1 MAGTGTEASTDAPP
15 GTQPRRRGVSPAAL
29 AGVVVAALFA
39 AGIYAASR
47 GDEPADRPDVVLV
60 GDSFAQQSA
69 DQFLALA
76 TEDGLHAE
84 VFAFGGSAIC
94 SWESQLAEVVTR
106 EPAQLV
112 LSFAGN
118 DLHPCINPDEVP
130 DRTPDAVA
138 ALYREQLDAVVRQ
151 FREAGTEIFVVG
163 PPPIKDPR
171 FEGYASAMRR
181 MYAAYHEDHP
191 EVTVIETFDELGPDE
206 EYHKALPCEP
216 GEPCGSDGLV
226 VLRQDDDIHLTPE
239 GGKRYAQAVLDAIE
253 Q

>member
-1 MAGTGTEASTDAPP
+1 MAGPVTETADAPA
-15 GTQPRRRGVSPAAL
+15 GTRTRRRVSRAAL
-29 AGVVVAALFA
+29 AGAVVAGLFA
-39 AGIYAASR
+39 TGIYAASR

-76 TEDGLHAE
+76 TDDGLHAE

-106 EPAQLV
+106 EPARLV

-118 DLHPCINPDEVP
+118 DLHPCINPDEVG
-130 DRTPDAVA
+130 DRAPELVA
-138 ALYREQLDAVVRQ
+138 ELYREQLDGVVRQ
-151 FREAGTEIFVVG
+151 FRDAGSQIFVVG

-181 MYAAYHEDHP
+181 MYASYHEDHP
-191 EVTVIETFDELGPDE
+191 EVTVIETFDALGPGE

-216 GEPCGSDGLV
+216 GEPCGTDGLV

>member
-1 MAGTGTEASTDAPP
+1 MAGPGTEATTDAPT
-15 GTQPRRRGVSPAAL
+15 GTRPRRRGVSRAAL
-29 AGVVVAALFA
+29 AGAVVSALFA
-39 AGIYAASR
+39 TGIYAASR

-69 DQFLALA
+69 NQFLALA

-118 DLHPCINPDEVP
+118 DLHPCINPDEEP
-130 DRTPDAVA
+130 NRAPDAVA
-138 ALYREQLDAVVRQ
+138 ALYRDQLDAVVRQ
-151 FREAGTEIFVVG
+151 FRDAGSEIFVVG
-163 PPPIKDPR
+163 PPPIKDPK

-191 EVTVIETFDELGPDE
+191 EVTVVETFDGLGPDE

-216 GEPCGSDGLV
+216 DEPCGPDGLV
-226 VLRQDDDIHLTPE
+226 VLRQDDDVHLTPE
-239 GGKRYAQAVLDAIE
+239 GGKRYAQTVLDAIG

>member
-1 MAGTGTEASTDAPP
+1 MAGPGTETAGDAPAGTGT
-15 GTQPRRRGVSPAAL
+15 RRRVSRAAL
-29 AGVVVAALFA
+29 AGAVVAVLYA

-47 GDEPADRPDVVLV
+47 GDERADRPDVVLV

-76 TEDGLHAE
+76 DDGGLHAE

-118 DLHPCINPDEVP
+118 DLHPCINPDEEP
-130 DRTPDAVA
+130 DRSPEEVA
-138 ALYREQLDAVVRQ
+138 GIYRDQLDAVVRQ
-151 FREAGTEIFVVG
+151 FRDAGSQVFVVG
-163 PPPIKDPR
+163 PPPIKDAR

-181 MYAAYHEDHP
+181 MYASYHEDHP
-191 EVTVIETFDELGPDE
+191 DVTVIETFAELGPDE

-216 GEPCGSDGLV
+216 GEPCGPDGLV

-239 GGKRYAQAVLDAIE
+239 GGKRYAQTVLDAIG